1 MKVLIVSLTAVTWNE
16 SIQATESS
24 VAVGPAVV
32 NVSKS
37 NLKWKDFHFWKIT
50 NQLYSVIHWFDR
62 CNGKTLTLKSTHLK
76 RKGKRC

>member
-1 MKVLIVSLTAVTWNE
+1 MSVRMVWGNLRLSYNQLTAVTAKE

-37 NLKWKDFHFWKIT
+37 NLTAQTSKISKK
-50 NQLYSVIHWFDR
+50 NKPGNPFQNYDLA
-62 CNGKTLTLKSTHLK
+62 
-76 RKGKRC
+76 